1 MALLIRNGLL
11 YTQTARGTIRGDILL
26 DQDGILAVA
35 EHVDASSVVL
45 DHIIDADDMHVC
57 PGLIDPHMHL
67 VRAARYMKDDLSA
80 LGDAAQAA
88 GVTTSALW
96 QGDGEACIVRHGHQE
111 AGAQPIVQLKIE
123 DKTDDELRQAMQGA
137 AQSGTRLGC
146 EIYGMAAAKR
156 VLALQRE
163 TGCSLVLVHLTD
175 CGDMAGEIIASG
187 CAVILGACCRRGA
200 TSAYELAMR
209 LQRAGV
215 TVALTGDY
223 PSTRLHHLPIT
234 AGLCVKEGLTT
245 EEALRMITLDA
256 AKLLGLDNVAGTI
269 EPGKRADLTL
279 FDGDPLMLASARII
293 TVSGGELL

>member
-35 EHVDASSVVL
+35 QHIDASSEVL

-80 LGDAAQAA
+80 LSDAALAA
-88 GVTTSALW
+88 GVTTAALW
-96 QGDGEACIVRHGHQE
+96 QDDGEACMVRHGHQE
-111 AGAQPIVQLKIE
+111 AGAPSLVYLKVE
-123 DKTDDELRQAMQGA
+123 DKTDDELRQAMLNAMDSGA
-137 AQSGTRLGC
+137 RLGC
-146 EIYGMAAAKR
+146 EIYGTVAAKR
-156 VLALQRE
+156 VLTLQRE
-163 TGCSLVLVHLTD
+163 TGCPLVLTHMTD

-187 CAVILGACCRRGA
+187 CPVILGACCRRGA
-200 TSAYELAMR
+200 TSAYELAAR

-223 PSTRLHHLPIT
+223 PSTRLHHLPIS
-234 AGLCVKEGLTT
+234 AGLCVKEGLST
-245 EEALRMITLDA
+245 EEALRMITVDA
-256 AKLLGLDNVAGTI
+256 AKLLGI
-269 EPGKRADLTL
+269 EKAVGSIEVGKRADLTL
-279 FDGDPLMLASARII
+279 FDGNPLMLASARVI
-293 TVSGGELL
+293 TVSGGELY